1 MKLDT
6 IPLPLHTGSEHGP
19 EREGFAYHDGF
30 ADFTPDLA
38 GRLLREQRA
47 LHSAVARRAT
57 WLLQG
62 SRGDTG
68 RHGGAALAPH
78 GAAVWE
84 IQDAMGEQ
92 KREYG
97 RLLWGAAVETQDTI
111 EERKQEHGRPYG
123 AQQWRH
129 RTPLRSRSRSMGAHM
144 GGSRGDTGRHA
155 GAGAAAWAPIWAAAV
170 ETQGAMQ
177 EQEQEDTSWWE

>member
-19 EREGFAYHDGF
+19 EREGFTSHHGF

-68 RHGGAALAPH
+68 RHGGAEAGVWAPYRIAAVGTQDALAV
-78 GAAVWE
+78 AA
-84 IQDAMGEQ
+84 G
-92 KREYG
+92 
-97 RLLWGAAVETQDTI
+97 
-111 EERKQEHGRPYG
+111 
-123 AQQWRH
+123 
-129 RTPLRSRSRSMGAHM
+129 
-144 GGSRGDTGRHA
+144 
-155 GAGAAAWAPIWAAAV
+155 AAWAPYGRQQG
-170 ETQGAMQ
+170 ETGRPCSSSSSSMGAP
-177 EQEQEDTSWWE
+177 

>member
-68 RHGGAALAPH
+68 RHGGAA
-78 GAAVWE
+78 
-84 IQDAMGEQ
+84 
-92 KREYG
+92 
-97 RLLWGAAVETQDTI
+97 
-111 EERKQEHGRPYG
+111 
-123 AQQWRH
+123 
-129 RTPLRSRSRSMGAHM
+129 
-144 GGSRGDTGRHA
+144 
-155 GAGAAAWAPIWAAAV
+155 WAPLWAAAV
-170 ETQGAMQ
+170 GPQGAMQ
-177 EQEQEDTSWWE
+177 EQEQQHGRPMERQQGRHRTPLQ

>member
-68 RHGGAALAPH
+68 RHAGAGGAALAPH

-111 EERKQEHGRPYG
+111 EERKQEYGRP
-123 AQQWRH
+123 
-129 RTPLRSRSRSMGAHM
+129 M
-144 GGSRGDTGRHA
+144 GGSRER
-155 GAGAAAWAPIWAAAV
+155 
-170 ETQGAMQ
+170 QGAMQ
-177 EQEQEDTSWWE
+177 E

>member
-68 RHGGAALAPH
+68 RHGGAAWAPH
-78 GAAVWE
+78 GAA
-84 IQDAMGEQ
+84 AG
-92 KREYG
+92 
-97 RLLWGAAVETQDTI
+97 ETQDALAVAAVAVWAPH
-111 EERKQEHGRPYG
+111 KAGVW
-123 AQQWRH
+123 AS
-129 RTPLRSRSRSMGAHM
+129 LRSGKQGVGGYLRVAVGEQQGALQCVSRAI
-144 GGSRGDTGRHA
+144 GRLA
-155 GAGAAAWAPIWAAAV
+155 GAGA
-170 ETQGAMQ
+170 EGRQ
-177 EQEQEDTSWWE
+177 